1 MKKVYLGLFVAAFMI
16 SGCGTAGNA
25 SDSTTESSL
34 RKEISKLE
42 QQNTELQER
51 VTAFEQLVE
60 GFTTESAE
68 EEQSATPT
76 VFKIG
81 ESAEFNSGEKITVTE
96 IKADDAVELQDKEE
110 GEHPVVVTATVE
122 NTTSAPISYNTQVF
136 DLYDGNDEL
145 ARFDSSTYSN
155 NIPHEI
161 AGGKKATV
169 VMHFGSKQGAPYS
182 VSYGE
187 ATWSTN

>member
-16 SGCGTAGNA
+16 SGCGTAENA
-25 SDSTTESSL
+25 SESTTESSL
-34 RKEISKLE
+34 RKEVSKLE

-51 VTAFEQLVE
+51 VTAFEQLME
-60 GFTTESAE
+60 GFTTESE

-81 ESAEFNSGEKITVTE
+81 ESAEFSSGEKITVTE
-96 IKADDAVELQDKEE
+96 IKADDAVELHDKGE

-182 VSYGE
+182 VTYGE